1 MALSHLRVIHCTT
14 VLSIEWSELHTYTC
28 FHMANVKL
36 VSKLVLNRFQ
46 TVLYNTGMFT
56 WPTGVAVNYVTIEDV
71 QVARAESIRL
81 LHF

>member
-14 VLSIEWSELHTYTC
+14 VLSIEWSELHTYTP

-36 VSKLVLNRFQ
+36 FSKLVLNPFQ

-56 WPTGVAVNYVTIEDV
+56 WPTGVAVNYVMIEDV

-81 LHF
+81 LPF